1 MNIYLPILYKL
12 AIGLI
17 ALIIQ
22 INIMGKG
29 NLAPSNALDQVQN
42 YVLGGIIGGTIYSE
56 TITVFQFM
64 VVLIMWT
71 LLVMILKFLKEHSR
85 LAKAVIDGQPVIVI
99 ENGRIDAGKVILAG
113 LSASDLMFKL
123 REQNIYDVSKVKRAV
138 LEQNGQLT
146 LIEYGDQSPK
156 YPIIYDGQPNMEVLD
171 AIEQDVDWLLVQVQ
185 KQGYTNIRSIFVGE
199 YIEGKIRLTPYDQTD
214 LDTKIRLK
222 K

>member
-42 YVLGGIIGGTIYSE
+42 YVLGGIIGGTIYSD

-85 LAKAVIDGQPVIVI
+85 LAKAVIDGQPVNVI

-156 YPIIYDGQPNMEVLD
+156 YPIIYDGQANMEVLD
-171 AIEQDVDWLLVQVQ
+171 AIDQDVDWLLVQVQ

-199 YIEGKIRLTPYDQTD
+199 YIEGQIRLTPYDQTD
-214 LDTKIRLK
+214 LNTKIRLK